1 MGEGVC
7 YQTVGSWD
15 QPGYNGGST
24 LPWRVS
30 GKSKVGPEG
39 VNRLP
44 GWGLRS
50 REWQRPLFGDEAR
63 SQETPSPE
71 SWGMRSALEAQH
83 DRHVVA
89 VSKSVCCKQSS

>member
-15 QPGYNGGST
+15 QLGYNGST

-44 GWGLRS
+44 GRGLRS
-50 REWQRPLFGDEAR
+50 REWQRPLFGEEAR
-63 SQETPSPE
+63 SQERLRA
-71 SWGMRSALEAQH
+71 GALQL
-83 DRHVVA
+83 
-89 VSKSVCCKQSS
+89 